1 MFYGTRTKTNDKFEY
16 FSNSE
21 WAKLTSREMT
31 PVPWENFSIRQIL
44 FRRERNM
51 YLDLNLSALPV
62 FFALWTLIGWL
73 LCYAVAVLTGN
84 YCTVPRQ
91 SSSHY
96 FSGHIDPLLPL
107 ISMCGAQWPES
118 SLFSLFMNMSAV
130 MSAFLS
136 YFRFRQVIY
145 SYQIMKI

>member
-1 MFYGTRTKTNDKFEY
+1 
-16 FSNSE
+16 
-21 WAKLTSREMT
+21 
-31 PVPWENFSIRQIL
+31 
-44 FRRERNM
+44 M
-51 YLDLNLSALPV
+51 YLDLNLSALPI

-73 LCYAVAVLTGN
+73 LCYVVAVLTGN
-84 YCTVPRQ
+84 YCSVPRQ

-96 FSGHIDPLLPL
+96 VSGHIDPLLPL

-136 YFRFRQVIY
+136 YFRFRQVNY
-145 SYQIMKI
+145 SYRIIVAENLILMFQINIFNHCGESGQLIGLIKI